1 MSAIALSFWYN
12 PALALGVMTFQNNR
26 LDTYES
32 LIDILDN
39 RDTSTARVQKI
50 FETWAERDKARMETR
65 HLVYSAIAA
74 RLARGGLSF
83 AEAIKP
89 FVSNEEFLIINSA
102 KANGNLLVALRL
114 LVRNINANASMKDEA
129 FKALQLPATGIFLLL
144 ALSIGFGRAMWPDFM
159 RILPKKYWPEW
170 AMPAINF
177 QIWLGE
183 HWYAIGVVAVIV
195 FLYYWSR
202 DRWTGKTRDW
212 ADKLPPWSIYK
223 GKQASSFLGVMS
235 ALIQA
240 GKTVREGMSDVEKL
254 ASPYLK
260 WQVGRMIARYD
271 IAGDKPLLALRTG
284 LFTPM
289 LVDRVEDS
297 SASRDFAKALA
308 HVGDAALML
317 VLRVV
322 NNQARAAAGVLMFI
336 VGLGFIYFYAVVIIG
351 IQEANESYIKVLGGG
366 SLM

>member
-1 MSAIALSFWYN
+1 MSANPLSFWYN

-65 HLVYSAIAA
+65 HLVFSAIAS

-83 AEAIKP
+83 AECIKP

-102 KANGNLLVALRL
+102 KANGNLVVALRL

-129 FKALQLPATGIFLLL
+129 FKALQLPATGILMLI
-144 ALSIGFGRAMWPDFM
+144 ALSVGFGRAMWPDFM
-159 RILPKKYWPEW
+159 RILPPKYWPTW
-170 AMPAINF
+170 SMPAINF
-177 QIWLGE
+177 QLWLGE
-183 HWYAIGVVAVIV
+183 HWYAISFAALIV
-195 FLYYWSR
+195 FAYYWTR
-202 DRWTGKTRDW
+202 DRWTGKSRDW

-240 GKTVREGMSDVEKL
+240 GKTVREGMKDIENL
-254 ASPYLK
+254 ADPYLK
-260 WQVGRMIARYD
+260 WQVARMVARYD
-271 IAGDKPLLALRTG
+271 IAGDKPMLALRTG

-297 SASRDFAKALA
+297 SASRDFARALS
-308 HVGDAALML
+308 HVGDAALEL

-322 NNQARAAAGVLMFI
+322 NRQAKAAAGLLMFF
-336 VGLGFIYFYAVVIIG
+336 VGAGFIYFYAVVIIG
-351 IQEANESYIKVLGGG
+351 IQEANESYIRVLGGG
-366 SLM
+366 SIM